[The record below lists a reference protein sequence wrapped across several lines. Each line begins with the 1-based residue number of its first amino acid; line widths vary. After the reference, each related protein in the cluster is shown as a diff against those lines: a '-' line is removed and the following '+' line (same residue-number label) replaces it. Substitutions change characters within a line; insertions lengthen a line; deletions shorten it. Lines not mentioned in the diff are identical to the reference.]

1 MTPTDLL
8 SAAGAVP
15 WPLYAAAALA
25 VTTPLV
31 MTGRAFSRQPARE
44 SREEREQRH
53 ETLATLTVAT
63 AAAVLSGQSLWRFA
77 GDVLGWDGPLRILPF
92 VALDAAVVTLAKIAR
107 RRIRTDR
114 PAGLPGALMW
124 ALAAF
129 SGLLG
134 TFEARSVAEGIAR
147 AAFPLIAAVLWHFG
161 SLEQQRAGHA
171 HPDRRVGVVRWLHPV
186 ERLRVAFELGRDR
199 HLSESEATAAVRADR
214 AAWRLYR
221 LHVTHGKTAWRYRLA
236 HQAAQ
241 REALRV
247 RLDDPEA
254 ARRVLPRLR
263 VLAELP
269 AIADGATVASVTSR
283 AVQAERYAD
292 GGAPDY
298 PCPAGG
304 GTSAKADSRTA
315 SGRAGRTAN
324 TEGGTRSRTGP
335 GAGPATRQD
344 EADQV
349 ERVRALA
356 AEHGGAL
363 SVRQVRGALGVRAE
377 KAQRL
382 MDAAGVARTSR
393 GTGGSRTA
401 TTTSPGADADRSGTP
416 ESGMGG
422 AGTTWRPFALP
433 DLSAGPERS
442 GSPLVGPDGC
452 PATIDGRTRE

>member
-1 MTPTDLL
+1 MSPNDLL
-8 SAAGAVP
+8 GAAGAVP
-15 WPLYAAAALA
+15 WPLYAAAVLA
-25 VTTPLV
+25 VTAPLV
-31 MTGRAFSRQPARE
+31 ITGRALSGRPARE

-77 GDVLGWDGPLRILPF
+77 GDVLGWEGPLRILPF

-107 RRIRTDR
+107 RRIRSDR

-161 SLEQQRAGHA
+161 SLEQQREGHA
-171 HPDRRVGVVRWLHPV
+171 RPDRRVGMVRWLHPV

-199 HLSESEATAAVRADR
+199 HLSEAEATAAVRADR

-221 LHVTHGKTAWRYRLA
+221 LHVTHGKAAWRYRLA
-236 HQAAQ
+236 HRAAQ

-263 VLAELP
+263 VLAQLP
-269 AIADGATVASVTSR
+269 AIADGATVASVTNR
-283 AVQAERYAD
+283 AVQAERSAPEVPAD
-292 GGAPDY
+292 PRPEEGA
-298 PCPAGG
+298 ATAEASQTRTGSG
-304 GTSAKADSRTA
+304 RSRRTA
-315 SGRAGRTAN
+315 STS
-324 TEGGTRSRTGP
+324 GGTRTRTGQ
-335 GAGPATRQD
+335 AAVPATRQG

-382 MDAAGVARTSR
+382 MDAAGVTRTNR

-401 TTTSPGADADRSGTP
+401 TTTRTGPGADQTGGPELGTD
-416 ESGMGG
+416 ERG
-422 AGTTWRPFALP
+422 AAWRPFALP
-433 DLSAGPERS
+433 DLSAEPERS
-442 GSPLVGPDGC
+442 GSALVGPEGR